1 MIPLMFGTYPRLFNN
16 NNVEHNL
23 LEHWLYNKINLHL
36 PNLNCD
42 KVDIYHLIN
51 PYHSHKAGIPNQRL
65 VIYFNG
71 TCCDFDFE
79 PITINETIFGYN
91 LHTNKFLPPS
101 NSSVV
106 LKSPEG
112 IAVAEWL
119 PETWELNIL
128 FDIFSSKESLET
140 DKLVFCCILK
150 LFNEVVL
157 IPMSYEKSWKH
168 SPNKDKLTNTFL
180 SRLKDNYQ
188 QKLSE
193 DRESIHIM
201 QREITRLQ
209 AQIKNLYD
217 TIRIKMI
224 NVSENNKYINTIL
237 NTLSNDL
244 DLIVAHEKVTDVII
258 EDENIII
265 KTIPLRIY
273 ADNGNTYQAGNFNIC
288 IDMLS
293 SLVTFTSNKGYR
305 SYWTDNDPHP
315 HINGNDGIACLGNI
329 ESTVA
334 ELCSQMQLY
343 PLFLMLIDYLE
354 SANTEDAA
362 GKFVVNW
369 PLVDNNGNI
378 IHPDSQI
385 TDFNDI
391 IRCDECG
398 CDFDVNDSYY
408 AYNSAELVDDEWE
421 YYDEVCV
428 CPNCLDRYY
437 RYIDSDDVYL
447 HYDVEWEEVN

>member
-1 MIPLMFGTYPRLFNN
+1 MIPLMFSTHPRLFDNSN
-16 NNVEHNL
+16 
-23 LEHWLYNKINLHL
+23 LEHSRLELWLENKINLHL
-36 PNLNCD
+36 LNLNCN
-42 KVDIYHLIN
+42 KVDIYHLKN
-51 PYHSHKAGIPNQRL
+51 PYHLHKAGVPNQRL

-71 TCCDFDFE
+71 TCYGPDFE
-79 PITINETIFGYN
+79 PIITDETIFGYK

-101 NSSVV
+101 DSSVV

-128 FDIFSSKESLET
+128 FDIFSSKESLGT

-157 IPMSYEKSWKH
+157 IPMSYENSWKH
-168 SPNKDKLTNTFL
+168 SMNKDKLTNTFL
-180 SRLKDNYQ
+180 SKLKDFYQ
-188 QKLSE
+188 QKLYE
-193 DRESIHIM
+193 DKENIRIM

-217 TIRIKMI
+217 TIHIKMN
-224 NVSENNKYINTIL
+224 NVSGNDKHIDTIL

-244 DLIVAHEKVTDVII
+244 NIIVADEKVTDVII
-258 EDENIII
+258 ENENIII
-265 KTIPLRIY
+265 KTVPLRIY
-273 ADNGNTYQAGNFNIC
+273 ADNGNTYQAGEFNIR
-288 IDMLS
+288 INMLTS
-293 SLVTFTSNKGYR
+293 QVTFTSNKGYR

-315 HINGNDGIACLGNI
+315 HISGIGGVACLGNI

-362 GKFVVNW
+362 GKYVVNW
-369 PLVDNNGNI
+369 PLIDNNGNI
-378 IHPDSQI
+378 IHNDYQI
-385 TDFNDI
+385 TDFDNI
-391 IRCDECG
+391 VECDECG
-398 CDFDVNDSYY
+398 CVFDVEDSTY
-408 AYNSAELVDDEWE
+408 AFNSAELIDGEWE
-421 YYDEVCV
+421 YYDEACV
-428 CPNCLDRYY
+428 CPDCLDRYY
-437 RYIDSDDVYL
+437 FYIHNNDIYL
-447 HYDVEWEEVN
+447 RNDVEWEEVG